1 MTKNVLLSG
10 IICCLASGGL
20 LPQRASAMLP
30 VGNDSH
36 RRFYREQEWIWTAS
50 EHPATSVVENT
61 RRAQDSTMPTHPSQ
75 ASLAFTMPTHPP
87 QASLAFTMPTH
98 PPQASLAFT
107 MPTHPPQE
115 SSALTIPTHPSQAGL
130 ASAVPTDR
138 HKLGWLQFSPLTG
151 STAREDA

>member
-36 RRFYREQEWIWTAS
+36 RRFYQEQEWIWTAP
-50 EHPATSVVENT
+50 ERPAASVENI
-61 RRAQDSTMPTHPSQ
+61 RQSQDSTMPTHPSHTNV
-75 ASLAFTMPTHPP
+75 AFTMPTHPP

-98 PPQASLAFT
+98 PPQANVAFT
-107 MPTHPPQE
+107 MPTHPPQ
-115 SSALTIPTHPSQAGL
+115 ANVAFTMPTHPPQSNIAFPM
-130 ASAVPTDR
+130 PT
-138 HKLGWLQFSPLTG
+138 HTP
-151 STAREDA
+151 